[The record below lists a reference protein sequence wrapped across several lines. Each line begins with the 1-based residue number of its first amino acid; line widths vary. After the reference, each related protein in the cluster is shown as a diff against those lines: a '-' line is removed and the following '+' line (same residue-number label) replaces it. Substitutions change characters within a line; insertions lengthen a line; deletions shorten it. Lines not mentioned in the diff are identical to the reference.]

1 MFGREMDRRAR
12 WIAMKVDTVNRNVRT
27 QVMSLWFTNINTT
40 VAALSAAL
48 VLWLGAGQVMD
59 GVLTVG
65 MLFALTTY
73 SGVFSARMAAL
84 INVFIDY
91 KMLSLHC
98 ERLADIA
105 MEPVESN
112 VEAAYDMAQLVP
124 KLELVN
130 VSYRYSES
138 EPWVLRNVSLTIDP
152 AESVA
157 IAGPSGCGKTTLV
170 KLILGSLKPT
180 FGEIRFGG
188 VPIEQLGVRAYRKA
202 LAVVMQDDV
211 LLAGSIKENICF
223 NDERPDLA
231 RIELCARIAQVDTDI
246 KRMRMGYETLI
257 ADMGSSLSGGQK
269 QRVLLARA
277 LYKSPKIL
285 VMDEATSALD
295 VALERTV
302 NDAISAL
309 NISRI
314 IVAHRPETIAS
325 AQRLIGLCSGQVVH
339 DAIIAKPASDV
350 TEPAAAV

>member
-1 MFGREMDRRAR
+1 
-12 WIAMKVDTVNRNVRT
+12 
-27 QVMSLWFTNINTT
+27 
-40 VAALSAAL
+40 
-48 VLWLGAGQVMD
+48 
-59 GVLTVG
+59 

-73 SGVFSARMAAL
+73 SGVFSARMAGL
-84 INVFIDY
+84 INVFVDY
-91 KMLSLHC
+91 KMLSLHR

-105 MEPVESN
+105 LEPVEAD
-112 VEAAYDMAQLVP
+112 VEHAHDVEQLVP

-130 VSYRYSES
+130 VSYRYSDS
-138 EPWVLRNVSLTIDP
+138 EPWVLRNISLSINP

-180 FGEIRFGG
+180 FGEIRYGG

-202 LAVVMQDDV
+202 LAVVTQDDM
-211 LLAGSIKENICF
+211 LLAGFLKDNICL
-223 NDERPDLA
+223 NYERPDLV
-231 RIELCARIAQVDTDI
+231 RIELCAQLAQVDADI

-277 LYKSPKIL
+277 LYKRPKVL

-295 VALERTV
+295 VMLERAV
-302 NDAISAL
+302 NEATSAL

-314 IVAHRPETIAS
+314 IIAHRPETIAS
-325 AQRLIGLCSGQVVH
+325 AQRLIALNSGQVVH
-339 DAIIAKPASDV
+339 DAMIAKPAGGDV
-350 TEPAAAV
+350 TPAQYI